1 MLAVLLALAASLSWG
16 TSDFLGGLL
25 SRRYSVWSVVAVVQ
39 PTAMVGT
46 LVVVAVHGAG
56 PPRLG
61 SLLPPLLGG
70 LASAAAGLA
79 EYEAFRISSMSLVAP
94 IIAGSAVVPFLAG
107 LISGE
112 HLAVVQLAGALLAIT
127 GIVLISRGG
136 GPVVAPAAPSG
147 SVDGIALIRSASRR
161 RLDPIQWR
169 AVLLA
174 LGAALG
180 FGLLL
185 VSFDLGGKADPYWT
199 VLAARSASAMA
210 IGIYLGARRPT
221 LRLPLRA
228 IPVLI
233 LAGLL
238 IVVANTSFTLA
249 STTGHLSV
257 VGILGSLYPAV
268 TVAYAAVLL
277 REGLQK
283 VQWAA
288 SATILAGIVCLAIA

>member
-1 MLAVLLALAASLSWG
+1 MLAVLLALSASLSWG

-25 SRRYSVWSVVAVVQ
+25 SRRYSVWSVVAIVQ
-39 PTAMVGT
+39 STALLGT
-46 LVVVAVHGAG
+46 LVVVAAHGAG

-61 SLLPPLLGG
+61 SLVPPLLGG

-79 EYEAFRISSMSLVAP
+79 EYEAFRISNMSLVAP
-94 IIAGSAVVPFLAG
+94 IIAGSAVVPFVAG
-107 LISGE
+107 LISGDR
-112 HLAVVQLAGALLAIT
+112 LAVVQLAGALLAII

-136 GPVVAPAAPSG
+136 SPVRKWAAPSG
-147 SVDGIALIRSASRR
+147 SVDRVPLSPSASRR
-161 RLDPIQWR
+161 GLDPIQLR
-169 AVLLA
+169 AVILA

-199 VLAARSASAMA
+199 VLAARASSVMA
-210 IGIYLGARRPT
+210 IGIYLGARRPS
-221 LRLPLRA
+221 LRLPRRA
-228 IPVLI
+228 MPVLI
-233 LAGLL
+233 FAGLL
-238 IVVANTSFTLA
+238 IVAANTSFTVA

-257 VGILGSLYPAV
+257 VGILGSLYPAI

-283 VQWAA
+283 VQWVAVA
-288 SATILAGIVCLAIA
+288 IILAGVVCLSLG

>member
-25 SRRYSVWSVVAVVQ
+25 SRRYSVLAAIAVVQ
-39 PTAMVGT
+39 PTALLGT
-46 LVVVAVHGAG
+46 LVVVAVHGTG
-56 PPRLG
+56 PPRLS
-61 SLLPPLLGG
+61 SLLAPLLGG
-70 LASAAAGLA
+70 LVSAAAGLA
-79 EYEAFRISSMSLVAP
+79 EYQAFRISSMSLVAP

-107 LISGE
+107 LISGDR
-112 HLAVVQLAGALLAIT
+112 LAVVQLAGALLAIS
-127 GIVLISRGG
+127 GIIVISRGG
-136 GPVVAPAAPSG
+136 GPVVEAVAFRGPAGHVVLSPAA
-147 SVDGIALIRSASRR
+147 SRQ
-161 RLDPIQWR
+161 RLDPIRLR

-199 VLAARSASAMA
+199 VLAARSSSAVA
-210 IGIYLGARRPT
+210 IGIYLGARRPP

-233 LAGLL
+233 LAGFLL
-238 IVVANTSFTLA
+238 VVANTSFTLA
-249 STTGHLSV
+249 STFGHLSV
-257 VGILGSLYPAV
+257 VGILGSLYPAI

-277 REGLQK
+277 REGLQR

-288 SATILAGIVCLAIA
+288 AAMILAGIVCLALA